1 MGLGT
6 LSVSFFLQGDMT
18 VSEAAAAPPVLWAL
32 IGATVAGLLV
42 LFPSIWYM
50 MQTFKANNED
60 IPLH

>member
-1 MGLGT
+1 
-6 LSVSFFLQGDMT
+6 V
-18 VSEAAAAPPVLWAL
+18 AAPPVLWAL
-32 IGATVAGLLV
+32 IGATLAGLLV